1 MNADTSTQ
9 IMEDEAPV
17 VFIVDDDEAVR
28 DALTLVISMHGWV
41 ARPCASAGE
50 FLQTYTGQQP
60 ACLLLDLAMQGMNGA
75 ELLEALKSASKSLP
89 AIVVTAHQD
98 HPMAK
103 RALKAGA
110 IAVVSK
116 PFRNE
121 ELTALIQSV
130 LPARS

>member
-1 MNADTSTQ
+1 MNTEASTQ
-9 IMEDEAPV
+9 VADDHSPI

-28 DALTLVISMHGWV
+28 EALTLVVSMHGW
-41 ARPCASAGE
+41 AAFPCASASE
-50 FLQTYTGQQP
+50 FLQSYTGQQP
-60 ACLLLDLAMQGMNGA
+60 ACLVLDLAMQGMNGA
-75 ELLEALKSASKSLP
+75 ELLEALKSTSTNLP

-98 HPMAK
+98 HPMAQ

-110 IAVVSK
+110 IAIVPK

-130 LPARS
+130 LPATS